1 MPLANC
7 PRCRKMFN
15 KVAANLC
22 DACRQRE
29 EVDFELCY
37 RFLRD
42 NPNSTVSVIAD
53 ATGVEPRQI
62 MDFYRTGRLIAGEA
76 GYPCERCGGPTHRG
90 AYCAKCTDTLRSGFS
105 PSTPARREATLDDN
119 AGGAGRSR
127 RDFSHKLRVDRG

>member
-7 PRCRKMFN
+7 PRCKKLFN

-29 EVDFELCY
+29 EVDFDLCY

-42 NPNSTVSVIAD
+42 NPNSTVAVISD
-53 ATGVEPRQI
+53 ATGVEQRQI
-62 MDFYRTGRLIAGEA
+62 MDFYRAGRLIAGEA

-90 AYCAKCTDTLRSGFS
+90 SYCAKCTDTLRSGFA
-105 PSTPARREATLDDN
+105 PTTTPPRREDPAPGDD
-119 AGGAGRSR
+119 GGGGRGK
-127 RDFSHKLRVDRG
+127 RDFSHQLRVDR